1 MWSITSGRS
10 KIAAVDRVGGKRA
23 PALPDFTAQLEMR
36 NKTAMSRRIQP
47 VATEVVE
54 ALEVR
59 IYRNRQQ
66 LGAAAGQEV
75 GAKIRVLLGQQAQL
89 RMVFAAAPSQNEFLQ
104 TLSQEREIDW
114 SRVSVF
120 HMDEYLGLAPDAPQR
135 FGRFLSDRLFTRV
148 KPAQVYLMD
157 SANTVEAEIRRY
169 SALLAAAPIDIV
181 CLCIG
186 ENGHLAF
193 NDPGVANFRDPQL
206 VKVVA
211 LDDTSHQQQVND
223 GCFARIQDVPAHAL
237 TLTIPALLAG
247 KFLLCM
253 VPGSTKRAAVHRALR
268 GPISIA
274 CPASILRLHPGCIL
288 FLDRDSSDQA

>member
-1 MWSITSGRS
+1 
-10 KIAAVDRVGGKRA
+10 
-23 PALPDFTAQLEMR
+23 
-36 NKTAMSRRIQP
+36 MSRRLQP
-47 VATEVVE
+47 IATEVVE

-75 GAKIRVLLGQQAQL
+75 GAKMRTLLGQQAQL

-104 TLSQEREIDW
+104 TLSLEREIDW

-120 HMDEYLGLAPDAPQR
+120 HMDEYLGLASDAPQR

-148 KPAQVYLMD
+148 KPGQVYLMD

-181 CLCIG
+181 CLGIG

-193 NDPGVANFRDPQL
+193 NDPGVADFHDPQL
-206 VKVVA
+206 VKAVA
-211 LDDTSHQQQVND
+211 LDDTSRQQQVND
-223 GCFARIQDVPAHAL
+223 GCFASIQDVATHAL
-237 TLTIPALLAG
+237 
-247 KFLLCM
+247 FCM
-253 VPGSTKRAAVHRALR
+253 VPGSTKRAAVRQALR
-268 GPISIA
+268 GPITT

-288 FLDRDSSDQA
+288 FLDRDSSDQARRPLMEMQRC